1 MSVSP
6 DSSTSLDRQ
15 VGRSAFGID
24 AQGYDDARSGY
35 PAELFDLL
43 ASRTVS
49 TPRVAE
55 IGSGT
60 GLASQGLLGLSP
72 SELTLIEP
80 DRRLCDFLE
89 TRFPRPDT
97 RVICAPF
104 PDVDIEE
111 QFDLIACAAAFHWM
125 EPAPAL
131 AKVRSLL
138 AQGGVWAMWW
148 NSYFGHGEV
157 DAFAEEVSR
166 ILSEEGVVLPPSYYG
181 SKHYAFD
188 TEHHI
193 SVLRDAGF
201 SEIEH
206 VVFRTPRAF
215 TASQARELYQSFS
228 FIRVLPDITQ
238 MTILERIASIIVG
251 EFGGSAPSLYAT
263 SLFVSKA

>member
-6 DSSTSLDRQ
+6 VSPTSLERQ

-24 AQGYDDARSGY
+24 AQAYDDARSGY
-35 PAELFDLL
+35 PAELFELL
-43 ASRTVS
+43 ASWTVPE
-49 TPRVAE
+49 PRVAE

-60 GLASQGLLGLSP
+60 GLASLGLFGLSP
-72 SELTLIEP
+72 TQLTMIEP
-80 DRRLCDFLE
+80 DPRLCAFLE
-89 TRFPRPDT
+89 QRFARSDA

-104 PDVDIEE
+104 PDVDIDGN
-111 QFDLIACAAAFHWM
+111 FDLIACAAAFHWM

-148 NSYFGHGEV
+148 NSYFGHGET
-157 DAFAEEVSR
+157 DAFAEQVSR
-166 ILSEEGVVLPPSYYG
+166 ILFDKGVVLPPSYRG

-188 TEHHI
+188 SEHHI
-193 SVLRDAGF
+193 ANLRDAGF

-228 FIRVLPDITQ
+228 FVRVLPDIDQ
-238 MTILERIASIIVG
+238 MTILDRIAAIVEG

-263 SLFVSKA
+263 SIFVAKA